1 MVVEVFEGELIASL
15 AVVVSHVPRT
25 SGGATGDV
33 VCVTFEPRV
42 ANITSVDIT
51 FQVYVSVYQDYVDD
65 NCVFGRFDLLVGF
78 IYLLGGK

>member
-1 MVVEVFEGELIASL
+1 MVTEVFAGELIASL

-25 SGGATGDV
+25 SDSATGDV
-33 VCVTFEPRV
+33 ECVTFEPRV

-65 NCVFGRFDLLVGF
+65 NLRLWD
-78 IYLLGGK
+78 I

>member
-1 MVVEVFEGELIASL
+1 MVTEVFEGELIASL

-25 SGGATGDV
+25 SDGANGDV
-33 VCVTFEPRV
+33 VSVTFEPRV

-65 NCVFGRFDLLVGF
+65 NLRLWD
-78 IYLLGGK
+78 I

>member
-1 MVVEVFEGELIASL
+1 MFSPISRNRLMVVEVFEGELIASL

-51 FQVYVSVYQDYVDD
+51 FKVYVSVYQDYVDD
-65 NCVFGRFDLLVGF
+65 NLRLWD
-78 IYLLGGK
+78 I